1 MRLIISL
8 ILILLTFTA
17 CANKSNVTQENT
29 VSTQS
34 VKVVESEEAG
44 DEFDDEFASA
54 DEEVS
59 DPLSGYNRAMTSF
72 NDGFYVYVLDPTAR
86 GYAYVVPE
94 IARKGI
100 SNVFNNLMF
109 PIRFV
114 NNILQLKFENSM
126 EELGRFVVNSTFGI
140 LGLMDVADSELGWKE
155 HDEDFGQT
163 LGYYG
168 IGPGFHVVL
177 PFLGPSNVRDIVGLS
192 VDSFADP
199 TFSTQNDWKIPNNLE
214 KSIGLKALNVTNKT
228 SLHLGEYENIKKDAL
243 DLYPFLR
250 DVYEQKR
257 ENEIKE

>member
-8 ILILLTFTA
+8 VLVLLTFSA
-17 CANKSNVTQENT
+17 CANKSNVMQDEQKANVNVSITETQT
-29 VSTQS
+29 
-34 VKVVESEEAG
+34 G
-44 DEFDDEFASA
+44 DEFDDEFAVA
-54 DEEVS
+54 DEEII
-59 DPLSGYNRAMTSF
+59 DPLSGYNRVMTSF
-72 NDGFYVYVLDPTAR
+72 NDGFYVYVLDPVAR

-100 SNVFNNLMF
+100 SNAFDNLMF

-126 EELGRFVVNSTFGI
+126 EELGRFVINSTFGV
-140 LGLMDVADSELGWKE
+140 LGLMDVAQSEFGLQE

-163 LGYYG
+163 LGHYG
-168 IGPGFHVVL
+168 VGSGFHVVL
-177 PFLGPSNVRDIVGLS
+177 PFFGPSNVRDIVGLS

-214 KSIGLKALNVTNKT
+214 KSIGLKALYMTNKT

-257 ENEIKE
+257 DKEIKE